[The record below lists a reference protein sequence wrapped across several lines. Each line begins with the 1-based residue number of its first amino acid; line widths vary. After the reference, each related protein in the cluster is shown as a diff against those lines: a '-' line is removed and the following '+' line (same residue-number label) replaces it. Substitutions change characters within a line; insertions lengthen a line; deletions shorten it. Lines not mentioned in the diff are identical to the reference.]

1 MLVEHV
7 DFKTLRQAIKAISL
21 PRELGSWLIK
31 IFVHFCIS
39 FAFSFWVLVKPQE
52 DAFCVQA
59 LHVEL
64 SAPREGLPSCLKM
77 KRTLNSVLQWN
88 QFSLSTSLFEQVAF
102 FRFVLCG

>member
-7 DFKTLRQAIKAISL
+7 DFEILRQAIKAISL

-31 IFVHFCIS
+31 IFAHFCIS
-39 FAFSFWVLVKPQE
+39 FAFPFWVIVNPQK

-64 SAPREGLPSCLKM
+64 SAPREDLPSCLK
-77 KRTLNSVLQWN
+77 
-88 QFSLSTSLFEQVAF
+88 
-102 FRFVLCG
+102 

>member
-7 DFKTLRQAIKAISL
+7 DFEALRQAIKAISL

-39 FAFSFWVLVKPQE
+39 FAFSFWVMVNPQE
-52 DAFCVQA
+52 DAFLCVQA

-64 SAPREGLPSCLKM
+64 SAPRVAILLKT
-77 KRTLNSVLQWN
+77 K
-88 QFSLSTSLFEQVAF
+88 
-102 FRFVLCG
+102 